1 MYISLPTSLTLF
13 LFSSLAIAQTTT
25 FTTSPSVTQSTSS
38 ATTSVCADQPVLDTC
53 LASTEALANACQS
66 TDYLCLCQKWNAVV
80 ICYNDCPN
88 DPGLS
93 SANSTESSYCS
104 QAAVYGTTTFLQ
116 VSSSSSSGSSA
127 TTTSA
132 SVTETGSTKTTGSAT
147 ATGTGG
153 FSQATGAAVNLRV
166 IGTGGMLAAVAGVV
180 VVYL

>member
-1 MYISLPTSLTLF
+1 M
-13 LFSSLAIAQTTT
+13 
-25 FTTSPSVTQSTSS
+25 
-38 ATTSVCADQPVLDTC
+38 
-53 LASTEALANACQS
+53 
-66 TDYLCLCQKWNAVV
+66 
-80 ICYNDCPN
+80 
-88 DPGLS
+88 
-93 SANSTESSYCS
+93 
-104 QAAVYGTTTFLQ
+104 
-116 VSSSSSSGSSA
+116 SSSSSSGSSA